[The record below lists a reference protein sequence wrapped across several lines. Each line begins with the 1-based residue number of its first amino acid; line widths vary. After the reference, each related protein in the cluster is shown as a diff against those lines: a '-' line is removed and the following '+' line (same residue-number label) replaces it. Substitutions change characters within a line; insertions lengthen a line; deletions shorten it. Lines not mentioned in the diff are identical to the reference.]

1 MLHMQHAQLAALL
14 MEKAQPPKIEFPIA
28 DREHRRQ
35 LEAVRDSL
43 LLRPEIRRPSAHGA

>member
-14 MEKAQPPKIEFPIA
+14 MENAQPPKIEFPIA

-43 LLRPEIRRPSAHGA
+43 LRRPEIRTHGA